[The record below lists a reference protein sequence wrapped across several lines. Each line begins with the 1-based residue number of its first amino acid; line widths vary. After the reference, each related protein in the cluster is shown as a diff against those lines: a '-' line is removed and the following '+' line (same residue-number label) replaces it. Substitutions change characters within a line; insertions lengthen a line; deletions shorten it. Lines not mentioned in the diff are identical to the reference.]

1 MTGADKGEDQLA
13 LVDVHA
19 HFLPRTL
26 IGALRDRAG
35 PPRIVETRDG
45 TILEYGQGYVE
56 RIGEG
61 AGSIDRL
68 LEAMDRHGVAMSVVS
83 INQPGVI
90 GIPTAD
96 AVALA
101 RDANDELLDHVTSHR
116 GRLAGL
122 GTLPLQDADAAVA
135 ELERVMGAG
144 LSGAMI
150 VSNVNGASIAASEF
164 QPVFE
169 AAERLRAP
177 LLLHPILPVAADRFR
192 RYELTVALGFLF
204 DTTTAAT
211 QLVLGGLYERH
222 PRLTLV
228 LGHAGSLLPQLAGRI
243 DLEAKRNPAVRG
255 RLSVLPSEHLRLIYT
270 DTVCGWV
277 PALRSALTLFGSTR
291 VMFGSDF
298 PFWDHGPSVEALS
311 ELARAGQLPAGVKA
325 DNAIRVFRLE
335 PVHVTSHVAPE
346 HVS

>member
-1 MTGADKGEDQLA
+1 MTGADIGEDTLG

-35 PPRIVETRDG
+35 PPRIVETPDG

-56 RIGEG
+56 RIGDG
-61 AGSIDRL
+61 AGSIDPL
-68 LEAMDRHGVAMSVVS
+68 LGAMDRHGVAMSVVS

-101 RDANDELLDHVTSHR
+101 RDANDELLDQVENHR

-122 GTLPLQDADAAVA
+122 GTLPLQDAGAAVA

-150 VSNVNGASIAASEF
+150 VSNVDGASIAASKF

-169 AAERLRAP
+169 AAERLGAP

-211 QLVLGGLYERH
+211 QLVLGGVYERH
-222 PRLTLV
+222 PRLTLI

-243 DLEAKRNPAVRG
+243 DLEARRNPAVRG
-255 RLSVLPSEHLRLIYT
+255 RLSVPPSEHLRLIYT
-270 DTVCGWV
+270 DTVCGWP
-277 PALRSALTLFGSTR
+277 PALRSALALFGATR

-298 PFWDHGPSVEALS
+298 PFWDHEPSIEVLS
-311 ELARAGQLPAGVKA
+311 ELARAGRLAAGVRA
-325 DNAIRVFRLE
+325 DNATRIFRLE
-335 PVHVTSHVAPE
+335 PHRAKSDIATE
-346 HVS
+346 HVF

>member
-1 MTGADKGEDQLA
+1 MTRVDKDEDILG

-26 IGALRDRAG
+26 IGALRDRAE
-35 PPRIVETRDG
+35 PPRIVETRDR
-45 TILEYGQGYVE
+45 TVLEYGQGYVE

-61 AGSIDRL
+61 AGNIDPL
-68 LEAMDRHGVAMSVVS
+68 LCAMDRHGVVMSVVS

-101 RDANDELLDHVTSHR
+101 RDANDELLDQVANHR

-122 GTLPLQDADAAVA
+122 ATLPLQDADAAVA
-135 ELERVMGAG
+135 ELERVMAAG

-150 VSNVNGASIAASEF
+150 VSNVDGASIAGSKF

-169 AAERLRAP
+169 AAERLGAP
-177 LLLHPILPVAADRFR
+177 LLLHPILPVGADRFR

-204 DTTTAAT
+204 DTTMAAT
-211 QLVLGGLYERH
+211 QLVLGGVYERH
-222 PRLTLV
+222 PELALV

-243 DLEAKRNPAVRG
+243 DLEARRNPAVRG
-255 RLSVLPSEHLRLIYT
+255 RLSVPPNEHLRL
-270 DTVCGWV
+270 
-277 PALRSALTLFGSTR
+277 
-291 VMFGSDF
+291 MFGSDF
-298 PFWDHGPSVEALS
+298 PFWDHKPSIEAIS
-311 ELARAGQLPAGVKA
+311 ELARAGHLPAGVRA
-325 DNAIRVFRLE
+325 DNAARVFQLVPDRAK
-335 PVHVTSHVAPE
+335 SDIAAE
-346 HVS
+346 HAS